1 MKCAICF
8 EEIFL
13 PYYKSSSC
21 ECKIYY
27 HLNCIEKWHK
37 ISKTCVICKKKI
49 DNSSLNNVR
58 KIHNKIYELI
68 VFVIIFLII
77 ILSFFVKIMI
87 QYN

>member
-37 ISKTCVICKKKI
+37 ISKTCVICKKI
-49 DNSSLNNVR
+49 DNSSLNNLR

-68 VFVIIFLII
+68 VFVIIFLLI
-77 ILSFFVKIMI
+77 ILLVFVKIMI
-87 QYN
+87 Y